1 MRLRLLWVLFL
12 LVPLGGVQAE
22 IYDIKVS
29 YNNLSESYIYPYRI
43 TINEEAGIPT
53 SLIGCSNGVSAASIA
68 MITTK
73 TRPRYVVVEWESLL
87 HRKVYRARIGLD
99 DKAGLWWHR
108 SPFRDEKGRPYTTR
122 PLLVIQ
128 WRGGRKVAAM
138 LVASSNDF
146 SRGRLDLGEAEGVE
160 IPRPEWGP
168 RLYLTYEDLQ
178 QKPGGRYWAGTIY
191 RYDRTQDGSL
201 PPDKRFGCPRLPD
214 GRVDVTKLP
223 PEKLP
228 ILIGENGEHIPCKKY
243 FCADKREL
251 IKKIRA
257 DGWRTYPP
265 DKAPPPVVFL
275 DAPNPRPAW

>member
-1 MRLRLLWVLFL
+1 MTN
-12 LVPLGGVQAE
+12 Q

-43 TINEEAGIPT
+43 AVNEEAGIPT
-53 SLIGCSNGVSAASIA
+53 SLLGCSNGVSAASIA

-87 HRKVYRARIGLD
+87 HRKAYRARIDLD
-99 DKAGLWWHR
+99 DKAGQWWHR

-146 SRGRLDLGEAEGVE
+146 SRGRLDLGEAEGEE

-168 RLYLTYEDLQ
+168 RLYATNKDYRR
-178 QKPGGRYWAGTIY
+178 KPGDEYWPGTVYSYRRKSDEFLTPEGRY
-191 RYDRTQDGSL
+191 
-201 PPDKRFGCPRLPD
+201 GCPRLPD
-214 GRVDVTKLP
+214 GRVDESRLP

-228 ILIGENGEHIPCKKY
+228 FLIGAEGEYIPCDQYSCEDKK
-243 FCADKREL
+243 DL
-251 IKKIRA
+251 IKELKKLGR
-257 DGWRTYPP
+257 REY
-265 DKAPPPVVFL
+265 KAGQTPPPIEFR